1 MPTALEYRRRKARQ
15 AVQTHYVA
23 AREVHSSVLCLASAP
38 GSQKREYRAILEV
51 SGVNYHLKSEEEQ
64 LLLNDQFQQFLAG
77 LNYPLQIM
85 IRVLPL
91 NLEPYLKR
99 FQVPAPS
106 GNVLSTLAQAMVQF
120 SAVWPLDGRF

>member
-1 MPTALEYRRRKARQ
+1 MPTALEYRRRKARH

-23 AREVHSSVLCLASAP
+23 ARVVHSSVLWLASAP

-51 SGVNYHLKSEEEQ
+51 SGVNSHLKSEGEQ

-99 FQVPAPS
+99 FQVPA
-106 GNVLSTLAQAMVQF
+106 
-120 SAVWPLDGRF
+120 